1 MKEIHEETEYAQSD
15 GLSEDELREK
25 LYDQHDVSTVGKKV
39 IERILPKLEENVDTA
54 SRYDINP
61 RSKIQAEIALM
72 EAYRREPKIKIF
84 AVLGLG
90 LLAFDTLHA
99 LDPAVYSIVFVG
111 AATINGFVA
120 ALRSPS
126 MMAAELEEL
135 KDENG
140 MPAKYKAKA
149 LSSVNTNIT
158 IVLFV
163 IALGIQLLTTTTI
176 VEGEVITQNLA
187 DGMVSPWITGGAIA
201 VLFALYLNYG
211 HGDN

>member
-1 MKEIHEETEYAQSD
+1 MEEIHKETEYAQSD
-15 GLSEDELREK
+15 GSSKDELRRK
-25 LYDQHDVSTVGKKV
+25 LYDQHDVSTVGQKI
-39 IERILPKLEENVDTA
+39 IERILPKLEENVGTE
-54 SRYDINP
+54 SRYDIDL

-99 LDPAVYSIVFVG
+99 LDPAVYSIVFIG

-126 MMAAELEEL
+126 MMAAELEEI

-140 MPAKYKAKA
+140 MPANYRAKA

-158 IVLFV
+158 IVLFA
-163 IALGIQLLTTTTI
+163 IALGIQLLTTTMI

-187 DGMVSPWITGGAIA
+187 DGMVSPWITGSAIA
-201 VLFALYLNYG
+201 VLFALYLNFG